1 MVIHV
6 KDIGNTKNY
15 IMNLNFL
22 SIKKE
27 RIFINRIIEQARKLL
42 SRMENDCL
50 NALLG
55 YLYKKKKL
63 I

>member
-55 YLYKKKKL
+55 YL
-63 I
+63 